1 MALLNSGAR
10 DANSNSIVLYFF
22 LHSKSQLCLLLILKT
37 VNLHLNYENILK
49 FYFSKK
55 FLEFKFFVYYFGILC
70 SDVSGRFKMGENEE
84 EEVTPE
90 QTDLIV
96 QFSAATGTE
105 DLDQC
110 AANLRVSFGVGVK
123 KRQRDFSG

>member
-1 MALLNSGAR
+1 MFRG
-10 DANSNSIVLYFF
+10 
-22 LHSKSQLCLLLILKT
+22 
-37 VNLHLNYENILK
+37 
-49 FYFSKK
+49 
-55 FLEFKFFVYYFGILC
+55 
-70 SDVSGRFKMGENEE
+70 VSGRFKMGENEE

-110 AANLRVSFGVGVK
+110 AANLRVSILG
-123 KRQRDFSG
+123 SG

>member
-1 MALLNSGAR
+1 LFIILNFMFR
-10 DANSNSIVLYFF
+10 R
-22 LHSKSQLCLLLILKT
+22 
-37 VNLHLNYENILK
+37 
-49 FYFSKK
+49 
-55 FLEFKFFVYYFGILC
+55 
-70 SDVSGRFKMGENEE
+70 VSGRFKMGENEE

-110 AANLRVSFGVGVK
+110 AANLRVSKLG
-123 KRQRDFSG
+123 SG

>member
-1 MALLNSGAR
+1 
-10 DANSNSIVLYFF
+10 
-22 LHSKSQLCLLLILKT
+22 
-37 VNLHLNYENILK
+37 
-49 FYFSKK
+49 
-55 FLEFKFFVYYFGILC
+55 
-70 SDVSGRFKMGENEE
+70 MGENEE

-110 AANLRVSFGVGVK
+110 AANLRVRFGVGVK
-123 KRQRDFSG
+123 NRQRDFSG

>member
-1 MALLNSGAR
+1 
-10 DANSNSIVLYFF
+10 
-22 LHSKSQLCLLLILKT
+22 
-37 VNLHLNYENILK
+37 
-49 FYFSKK
+49 
-55 FLEFKFFVYYFGILC
+55 
-70 SDVSGRFKMGENEE
+70 MGENDE

-110 AANLRVSFGVGVK
+110 AANLRVSWFGLRNGQNVHNDKLHAAGTII
-123 KRQRDFSG
+123 

>member
-1 MALLNSGAR
+1 
-10 DANSNSIVLYFF
+10 
-22 LHSKSQLCLLLILKT
+22 
-37 VNLHLNYENILK
+37 
-49 FYFSKK
+49 
-55 FLEFKFFVYYFGILC
+55 
-70 SDVSGRFKMGENEE
+70 MGENEE

-110 AANLRVSFGVGVK
+110 AANLRVRFGVGEKIGTGIFQEK
-123 KRQRDFSG
+123 KTIESAPFS

>member
-1 MALLNSGAR
+1 M
-10 DANSNSIVLYFF
+10 
-22 LHSKSQLCLLLILKT
+22 
-37 VNLHLNYENILK
+37 LNYENIFKLFFEKSFLNLNFLFIILNLK
-49 FYFSKK
+49 
-55 FLEFKFFVYYFGILC
+55 C
-70 SDVSGRFKMGENEE
+70 SDGLSGRFKMGENEE

-110 AANLRVSFGVGVK
+110 AANLRVSK
-123 KRQRDFSG
+123 

>member
-1 MALLNSGAR
+1 
-10 DANSNSIVLYFF
+10 
-22 LHSKSQLCLLLILKT
+22 
-37 VNLHLNYENILK
+37 
-49 FYFSKK
+49 
-55 FLEFKFFVYYFGILC
+55 
-70 SDVSGRFKMGENEE
+70 MGENDE

-110 AANLRVSFGVGVK
+110 AANLRVSLRAPPSAQLSLGL
-123 KRQRDFSG
+123 S

>member
-1 MALLNSGAR
+1 M
-10 DANSNSIVLYFF
+10 
-22 LHSKSQLCLLLILKT
+22 
-37 VNLHLNYENILK
+37 K

-55 FLEFKFFVYYFGILC
+55 FLELKFFVYYFEFYEFRR
-70 SDVSGRFKMGENEE
+70 VSGRFKMGENEE

-110 AANLRVSFGVGVK
+110 AANLRVSKLG
-123 KRQRDFSG
+123 SG

>member
-1 MALLNSGAR
+1 
-10 DANSNSIVLYFF
+10 
-22 LHSKSQLCLLLILKT
+22 
-37 VNLHLNYENILK
+37 
-49 FYFSKK
+49 
-55 FLEFKFFVYYFGILC
+55 
-70 SDVSGRFKMGENEE
+70 MGENEE

-110 AANLRVSFGVGVK
+110 AANLRVGSSGVK
-123 KRQRDFSG
+123 IEKLRFRLYF

>member
-1 MALLNSGAR
+1 M
-10 DANSNSIVLYFF
+10 
-22 LHSKSQLCLLLILKT
+22 
-37 VNLHLNYENILK
+37 K

-110 AANLRVSFGVGVK
+110 AANLRVRFGVGVK
-123 KRQRDFSG
+123 KLAEGIFPGSKTD